1 VGRAGH
7 GPARLALDRGSW
19 SAWPGTLRVIGDRPI
34 SRRLAIAGW
43 TVTVVVGGLGLLC
56 VIPV

>member
-1 VGRAGH
+1 
-7 GPARLALDRGSW
+7 
-19 SAWPGTLRVIGDRPI
+19 VIGDRPI

-56 VIPV
+56 VIPVTFGSF